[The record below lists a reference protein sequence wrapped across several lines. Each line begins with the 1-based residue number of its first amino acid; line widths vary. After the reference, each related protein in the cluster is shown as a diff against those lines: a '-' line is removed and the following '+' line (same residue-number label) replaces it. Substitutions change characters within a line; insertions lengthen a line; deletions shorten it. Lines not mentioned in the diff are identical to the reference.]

1 MKIYTKNSCNSCKQL
16 DILNLDINIIDVES
30 EQYNGIL
37 PNSVPLLQFNNGIQV
52 YDVNVINTI
61 LAEINNAL
69 NKNTI

>member
-16 DILNLDINIIDVES
+16 DILNLDVNIIDVES
-30 EQYNGIL
+30 EQYNGVL

-52 YDVNVINTI
+52 YDVNIINTI

>member
-30 EQYNGIL
+30 EQYNGIQ